1 MEEDKEIIEAFKV
14 SSPKMRVSEEDEEA
28 NELRK
33 QIGHGGFRLTKRNL
47 LLLEKSSKQ
56 FAVEESQK
64 MRLEEGEEKP
74 MYLDPT
80 WILKNRVEVTE
91 TKSVISSKISNG
103 KKKINQYVVLKELGR

>member
-1 MEEDKEIIEAFKV
+1 
-14 SSPKMRVSEEDEEA
+14 
-28 NELRK
+28 
-33 QIGHGGFRLTKRNL
+33 
-47 LLLEKSSKQ
+47 
-56 FAVEESQK
+56 

-80 WILKNRVEVTE
+80 WIMKNRVEVTE